1 MTTVTAKAPP
11 AAPATEG
18 FSGFGQATLLV
29 AAALT
34 TVDAFI
40 VNVALPSIQDSFE
53 VSASTSQFVVSCY
66 GITYA
71 VLLVLGGRF
80 GDRYGRRR
88 LIQIGITA
96 FTLASLAC
104 GLAPNIGTLIGARVV
119 QGAAAALLLPQVLS
133 TIQAAL
139 VEPAKTRAVSHYGAV
154 GGLSAAVGQL
164 LGGLFVWADIAGLGW
179 RPIFLVNVPLGILA
193 VIGTRRWVPETR
205 AQQRQGADLGGTALF
220 GAFVLA
226 LLIPLSMGRQSHWP
240 LWCWAL
246 LVLAAVAGVVL
257 WRYEKG
263 VEDGGTAPLISPALL
278 RQAVMRRGLL
288 VLGSGFLAF
297 GGFIF
302 VFALALQGGNGMDAF
317 ESGLSM
323 APMALGQFLAAVRAP
338 KLIGRIGVRT
348 LQAGGAAQVLGLVC
362 LIVPALLWWPHLHF
376 YHLIAGMFLIGVG
389 NGLFV
394 PTVYRTVL
402 SSIPPERIGVGS
414 GIVTTTQQTTLAL
427 GVALLGAVFA
437 GVGAAGGARAGF
449 VAVAAVFLAIAA
461 LFTLFGNHLQVR
473 REDQEA

>member
-1 MTTVTAKAPP
+1 MRSA
-11 AAPATEG
+11 
-18 FSGFGQATLLV
+18 FSSLGQATLLI

-40 VNVALPSIQDSFE
+40 VNVALPSIQDSFG

-80 GDRYGRRR
+80 GDRFGRRR
-88 LIQIGITA
+88 LIQIGIA
-96 FTLASLAC
+96 GFTIASLIC
-104 GLAPNIGTLIGARVV
+104 GFAPNIEMLVAARVL

-139 VEPAKTRAVSHYGAV
+139 EEPAKTRAISYYGAI

-164 LGGLFVWADIAGLGW
+164 LGGMFVWANIADLGW
-179 RPIFLVNVPLGILA
+179 RPIFLVNVPLGLLA
-193 VIGTRRWVPETR
+193 MIGTRLWVPETK
-205 AQQRQGADLGGTALF
+205 ATQPQGADLGGTALF
-220 GAFVLA
+220 GTAVLA
-226 LLIPLSMGRQSHWP
+226 LLIPLSVGRQTHWP
-240 LWCWAL
+240 LWTWAL
-246 LVLAAVAGVVL
+246 FVVSAVVAVVL
-257 WRYEKG
+257 WRYERKVETSG
-263 VEDGGTAPLISPALL
+263 VVPLIAPSLL
-278 RQAVMRRGLL
+278 TKGIMQRGLL

-302 VFALALQGGNGMDAF
+302 VFALAVQGGNGMSAF

-323 APMALGQFLAAVRAP
+323 APMAVGQFLAALRAP
-338 KLIGRIGVRT
+338 KLIGNVGVRT
-348 LQAGGAAQVLGLVC
+348 LQIGGVLQAAGLVG

-376 YHLIAGMFLIGVG
+376 YHLMVGMFLIGAG

-402 SSIPPERIGVGS
+402 SSIPPNQIGAGS

-427 GVALLGAVFA
+427 GVALLGAVFV
-437 GVGAAGGARAGF
+437 GVSGHSHMRLGF
-449 VAVAAVFLAIAA
+449 IVVAAVFLAVAAMFA
-461 LFTLFGNHLQVR
+461 LFGKFM
-473 REDQEA
+473 QEKSTQ

>member
-1 MTTVTAKAPP
+1 MSNVETKAPP
-11 AAPATEG
+11 IPARTE
-18 FSGFGQATLLV
+18 FSPFGQATLLV

-40 VNVALPSIQDSFE
+40 VNVALPSIQKTFD

-88 LIQIGITA
+88 IIQIGIVG
-96 FTLASLAC
+96 FTLASVAC
-104 GLAPNIGTLIGARVV
+104 GFAPNIATLIAARVV

-139 VEPAKTRAVSHYGAV
+139 VEPAKTRAVSYYGAI

-179 RPIFLVNVPLGILA
+179 RPIFLVNLPLGILA
-193 VIGTRRWVPETR
+193 LVGTRRWVPETR
-205 AQQRQGADLGGTALF
+205 ATQPQGTDLGGTGLF
-220 GAFVLA
+220 GVAVLA
-226 LLIPLSMGRQSHWP
+226 LLIPLSVGRQTHWP
-240 LWCWAL
+240 VWCWAL
-246 LVLAAVAGVVL
+246 IVLAVVSAVLL
-257 WRYEKG
+257 WRYERQ
-263 VEDGGTAPLISPALL
+263 VEATGAVPLIAPSLL
-278 RQAVMRRGLL
+278 ERATMRRGLL
-288 VLGSGFLAF
+288 ILGSGFLAF

-302 VFALALQGGNGMDAF
+302 VFALALQGGNGMGAF

-323 APMALGQFLAAVRAP
+323 APMALGQFLAALRAP

-348 LQAGGAAQVLGLVC
+348 LQVGGAVQAAGLVC
-362 LIVPALLWWPHLHF
+362 LIVPALLWWPHLRF
-376 YHLIAGMFLIGVG
+376 YELIVGMFLIGVG
-389 NGLFV
+389 NGFFV

-402 SSIPPERIGVGS
+402 SSIPPNQIGVGS

-427 GVALLGAVFA
+427 GVALLGAVFV
-437 GVGAAGGARAGF
+437 GVSGGSDMRLGF
-449 VAVAAVFLAIAA
+449 VVVSAVFLAVAVA
-461 LFTLFGNHLQVR
+461 FGLFGKFLQPEKDAR
-473 REDQEA
+473 

>member
-1 MTTVTAKAPP
+1 LSNSDTKAPP
-11 AAPATEG
+11 SPVRSD
-18 FSGFGQATLLV
+18 FSPFGQATLLV

-40 VNVALPSIQDSFE
+40 VNVALPSIQESYG
-53 VSASTSQFVVSCY
+53 VPASTSQFVVSCY

-71 VLLVLGGRF
+71 VLLVLGGRV
-80 GDRYGRRR
+80 GDRYGRRT
-88 LIQIGITA
+88 LIQIGITG

-104 GLAPNIGTLIGARVV
+104 GFAPNIEVLVGARIV

-139 VEPAKTRAVSHYGAV
+139 AEPAKTRAVSYYGAV

-193 VIGTRRWVPETR
+193 VIGTRLWVPETR
-205 AQQRQGADLGGTALF
+205 AAQPLGADLGGTALF
-220 GAFVLA
+220 GVAVLT
-226 LLIPLSMGRQSHWP
+226 LLIPLSVGRQTHWP

-246 LVLAAVAGVVL
+246 IAVAVVAGAAL
-257 WRYEKG
+257 WRFERR
-263 VEDGGTAPLISPALL
+263 VEAAGAVPLIAPSLL
-278 RQAVMRRGLL
+278 RRVTMRRGLL
-288 VLGSGFLAF
+288 VLSSGFLAF

-302 VFALALQGGNGMDAF
+302 VFALALQGGNGMKAF

-323 APMALGQFLAAVRAP
+323 APMAVGQFLAAVRAP
-338 KLIGRIGVRT
+338 KLIARIGVRT
-348 LQAGGAAQVLGLVC
+348 LQVGGVVQSVGLIC
-362 LIVPALLWWPHLHF
+362 LIVPALLWWPHLRF
-376 YHLIAGMFLIGVG
+376 FELMAGMFLIGAG

-394 PTVYRTVL
+394 PTVYRAVL
-402 SSIPPERIGVGS
+402 SSIPPDQIGVGS

-427 GVALLGAVFA
+427 GVALLGAVFIGVA
-437 GVGAAGGARAGF
+437 GQGDMRLGF
-449 VAVAAVFLAIAA
+449 VAVLAIFLVVTASFA
-461 LFTLFGNHLQVR
+461 LFGRFLQ
-473 REDQEA
+473 EDRGTH

>member
-1 MTTVTAKAPP
+1 MTHS
-11 AAPATEG
+11 E
-18 FSGFGQATLLV
+18 FSPLGQVTLLM

-40 VNVALPSIQDSFE
+40 VNVALPSIQNTFG
-53 VSASTSQFVVSCY
+53 VSASTSQFVVSFY

-80 GDRYGRRR
+80 GDRFGRRKI
-88 LIQIGITA
+88 IQIGISS
-96 FTLASLAC
+96 FTIASLIC
-104 GLAPNIGTLIGARVV
+104 GIAPNIQLLIAARVV

-139 VEPAKTRAVSHYGAV
+139 QEPAKTRAVSYYGAI

-193 VIGTRRWVPETR
+193 VIGTQLRVPETR
-205 AQQRQGADLGGTALF
+205 AAQPQGADLGGTALF
-220 GAFVLA
+220 GTAVLA
-226 LLIPLSMGRQSHWP
+226 LLIPLSLGRQTHWP
-240 LWCWAL
+240 VWTWVL
-246 LVLAAVAGVVL
+246 LVVAVAGAVVL
-257 WRYEKG
+257 WSYERKVEAAG
-263 VEDGGTAPLISPALL
+263 VAPLIAPSLL
-278 RQAVMRRGLL
+278 RQGAMQRGLL

-302 VFALALQGGNGMDAF
+302 VFALAAQGGNGMSAF

-323 APMALGQFLAAVRAP
+323 APMAVGQFLAAMRAP
-338 KLIGRIGVRT
+338 KLIGRVGTRT
-348 LQAGGAAQVLGLVC
+348 LQIGGVLQAVGLVC

-376 YHLIAGMFLIGVG
+376 YELMVGMFLIGAG

-402 SSIPPERIGVGS
+402 SSIPPQQIGTGS

-427 GVALLGAVFA
+427 GVALLGAVFV
-437 GVGAAGGARAGF
+437 GVSGTSHMRLGF
-449 VAVAAVFLAIAA
+449 IVVSAVFLGVAA
-461 LFTLFGNHLQVR
+461 LFALFGKHLQEER
-473 REDQEA
+473 STR

>member
-1 MTTVTAKAPP
+1 MSNVATKAPP
-11 AAPATEG
+11 SPVRSE
-18 FSGFGQATLLV
+18 FSPFGQATLLL

-40 VNVALPSIQDSFE
+40 VNVALPSIQNSFD
-53 VSASTSQFVVSCY
+53 VSTSTSQFVVSCY

-80 GDRYGRRR
+80 GDRYGRRNI
-88 LIQIGITA
+88 IQVGIIG

-104 GLAPNIGTLIGARVV
+104 GFAPNIGTLIAARVV

-139 VEPAKTRAVSHYGAV
+139 VEPAKTRAVSYYGAV

-179 RPIFLVNVPLGILA
+179 RPIFLVNLPLGILA

-205 AQQRQGADLGGTALF
+205 ATQPQGADLGGTALF
-220 GAFVLA
+220 GVAVLA
-226 LLIPLSMGRQSHWP
+226 LLIPLSVGRQTHWP

-246 LVLAAVAGVVL
+246 FVLAVVGGVAL
-257 WRYEKG
+257 WRYERR
-263 VEDGGTAPLISPALL
+263 VEATGAAPLIAPSLL
-278 RQAVMRRGLL
+278 ERVVMRRGLL
-288 VLGSGFLAF
+288 ALGSGFLAF

-302 VFALALQGGNGMDAF
+302 VFALALQGGNGMGAF

-323 APMALGQFLAAVRAP
+323 APMAVGQFLAAVRAP
-338 KLIGRIGVRT
+338 KLIGRVGVRALQIGGV
-348 LQAGGAAQVLGLVC
+348 LQAVGLLC
-362 LIVPALLWWPHLHF
+362 LILPALLWWPHLRF
-376 YHLIAGMFLIGVG
+376 FELMPGMFLIGAG

-402 SSIPPERIGVGS
+402 SSIPPNQIGVGS
-414 GIVTTTQQTTLAL
+414 GIVTTTQQTTLAM
-427 GVALLGAVFA
+427 GVALLGAVFV
-437 GVGAAGGARAGF
+437 GVSGRSDMRLGF
-449 VAVAAVFLAIAA
+449 VVVSAVFLAVAVMFA
-461 LFTLFGNHLQVR
+461 LFGKSLQPAKDA
-473 REDQEA
+473 E

>member
-1 MTTVTAKAPP
+1 MTTVATKAPP
-11 AAPATEG
+11 AAPATAG
-18 FSGFGQATLLV
+18 FGGLGQATLLV

-40 VNVALPSIQDSFE
+40 VNVALPSIQKSFA

-88 LIQIGITA
+88 VIQAGIVG
-96 FTLASLAC
+96 FTLASAAC
-104 GLAPNIGTLIGARVV
+104 GFAPNIETLVGARVL

-139 VEPAKTRAVSHYGAV
+139 VEPAKTRAVSYYGAV

-164 LGGLFVWADIAGLGW
+164 LGGLFVWANIADLGW

-193 VIGTRRWVPETR
+193 VIGTRLWVPETK
-205 AQQRQGADLGGTALF
+205 ATQPQGTDLGGTALF
-220 GAFVLA
+220 GLSVLA
-226 LLIPLSMGRQSHWP
+226 LLIPLSVGRQTHWP

-246 LVLAAVAGVVL
+246 IALAVVSGVVL
-257 WRYEKG
+257 WRYEQR
-263 VEDGGTAPLISPALL
+263 VEAAGAVPLIAPSLL
-278 RQAVMRRGLL
+278 ERAVMRRGLL

-302 VFALALQGGNGMDAF
+302 VFALALQGGNGMGAF

-323 APMALGQFLAAVRAP
+323 APMALGQFLAALRAP
-338 KLIGRIGVRT
+338 KLIGRLGVRT
-348 LQAGGAAQVLGLVC
+348 LQIGGVVQGLGLIS

-376 YHLIAGMFLIGVG
+376 YHLIVGMFLIGVG

-402 SSIPPERIGVGS
+402 SSIPPDQIGVGS

-427 GVALLGAVFA
+427 GVALLGAVFV
-437 GVGAAGGARAGF
+437 GVSGQDDMRLGF
-449 VAVAAVFLAIAA
+449 VVVAAVFLAVAA
-461 LFTLFGNHLQVR
+461 LFAGFGRFLQ
-473 REDQEA
+473 EDKAAR

>member
-1 MTTVTAKAPP
+1 MSNVATKAPP
-11 AAPATEG
+11 SPVRSA
-18 FSGFGQATLLV
+18 FSSLGQATLLI

-40 VNVALPSIQDSFE
+40 VNVALPSIQDSFG

-80 GDRYGRRR
+80 GDRFGRRR
-88 LIQIGITA
+88 LIQIGIA
-96 FTLASLAC
+96 GFTIASLIC
-104 GLAPNIGTLIGARVV
+104 GFAPNIEMLVAARVL

-139 VEPAKTRAVSHYGAV
+139 EEPAKTRAISYYGAI

-164 LGGLFVWADIAGLGW
+164 LGGMFVWANIADLGW
-179 RPIFLVNVPLGILA
+179 RPIFLVNVPLGLLA
-193 VIGTRRWVPETR
+193 MIGTRLWVPETK
-205 AQQRQGADLGGTALF
+205 ATQPQGADLGGTALF
-220 GAFVLA
+220 GTAVLA
-226 LLIPLSMGRQSHWP
+226 LLIPLSVGRQTHWP
-240 LWCWAL
+240 LWTWAL
-246 LVLAAVAGVVL
+246 FVVSAVVAVVL
-257 WRYEKG
+257 WRYERKVETSG
-263 VEDGGTAPLISPALL
+263 VVPLIAPSLL
-278 RQAVMRRGLL
+278 TKGIMQRGLL

-302 VFALALQGGNGMDAF
+302 VFALAVQGGNGMSAF

-323 APMALGQFLAAVRAP
+323 APMAVGQFLAALRAP
-338 KLIGRIGVRT
+338 KLIGNVGVRT
-348 LQAGGAAQVLGLVC
+348 LQIGGVLQAAGLVG

-376 YHLIAGMFLIGVG
+376 YHLMVGMFLIGAG

-402 SSIPPERIGVGS
+402 SSIPPNQIGAGS

-427 GVALLGAVFA
+427 GVALLGAVFV
-437 GVGAAGGARAGF
+437 GVSGHSHMRLGF
-449 VAVAAVFLAIAA
+449 IVVAAVFLAVAAMFA
-461 LFTLFGNHLQVR
+461 LFGKFM
-473 REDQEA
+473 QEKSTQ